1 MGIGSAIKKEKE
13 DFKYL
18 YKGIENEVVRERIR
32 ASGEW
37 YIEHAIKYK
46 RKFYIFSIIGIVAPL
61 LITVIN
67 SKGGATEGTCF
78 FNIRV
83 VTAICSVL
91 ASFSSTFLAISK
103 CKEKWTIYRNAVE
116 QIKNAL
122 TLYAIEKGDEN
133 KRLERLVERTESIM
147 QEEQDRWNTIV
158 KERKEAD
165 GVRSTQRKEN
175 EREEQDGE

>member
-67 SKGGATEGTCF
+67 SK
-78 FNIRV
+78 
-83 VTAICSVL
+83 
-91 ASFSSTFLAISK
+91 
-103 CKEKWTIYRNAVE
+103 
-116 QIKNAL
+116 
-122 TLYAIEKGDEN
+122 
-133 KRLERLVERTESIM
+133 
-147 QEEQDRWNTIV
+147 
-158 KERKEAD
+158 
-165 GVRSTQRKEN
+165 
-175 EREEQDGE
+175 